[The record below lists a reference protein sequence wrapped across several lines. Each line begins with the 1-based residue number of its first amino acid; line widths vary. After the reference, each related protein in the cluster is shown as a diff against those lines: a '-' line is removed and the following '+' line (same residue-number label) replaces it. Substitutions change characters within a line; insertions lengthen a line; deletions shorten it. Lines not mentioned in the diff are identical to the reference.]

1 MMEISKIN
9 KENHKRKTMKRI
21 KSFDNSHLVLYL
33 IATPIGNLGEF
44 SKRAIETINEMDL
57 IAAEDTRNT
66 MDLLHKFN
74 INKPCISLREHNEI
88 EASTKL
94 IEDIKSGKKVAY
106 MSDAGYPGISDPGYL
121 LTKMCVENDIAVS
134 VISGSSAFINAVV
147 SSGLDTSHFYFHGF
161 LSPKENEA
169 KNELESLKNKKETLC
184 FYESPHRIKQTL
196 NVLLSVLGD
205 RNASLQRE
213 LTKLNEEKIYGT
225 LSELSS
231 LDESTLKGEMV
242 IVVEGNKD
250 KEEFSNEDI
259 LNKVEYFTSKGMS
272 KKDAID
278 TVSEIYKI
286 RKNRIKDLVK

>member
-1 MMEISKIN
+1 MTNKN
-9 KENHKRKTMKRI
+9 KENRKRKTMKRI
-21 KSFDNSHLVLYL
+21 KSFDHSHQTLYL

-44 SKRAIETINEMDL
+44 SKRAIETISEMDL

-66 MDLLHKFN
+66 LDLLHKFN
-74 INKPCISLREHNEI
+74 LNKPCVSLREHNEV

-94 IEDIKSGKKVAY
+94 INKIKNGKKVAY

-134 VISGSSAFINAVV
+134 VVSGSSAFINALV
-147 SSGLDTSHFYFHGF
+147 SSGFNTNHFYFHGF

-169 KNELESLKNKKETLC
+169 KNELEGLKNKQETLC

-196 NVLLSVLGD
+196 KVLFDVLGD

-213 LTKLNEEKIYGT
+213 LTKLNEEKVYGK
-225 LSELSS
+225 LSELIL
-231 LDESTLKGEMV
+231 LDETTLKGEMV
-242 IVVEGNKD
+242 IIVEGNQQE
-250 KEEFSNEDI
+250 EEFSNEDI
-259 LNKVEYFTSKGMS
+259 LKKVEYFTSKGMS